1 MRYRE
6 SVSERYRKRIKRRR
20 ERERWMSRR
29 REEKDSEGNIESGE
43 VREMDK
49 IKYTLSERVNRV
61 KEIENKC

>member
-1 MRYRE
+1 M
-6 SVSERYRKRIKRRR
+6 